1 MKNGRQEKILELIA
15 AQDIETQEQL
25 MRALT
30 EHGYPV
36 TQATISRDIKQLRLV
51 KRAGP
56 YGAMRY
62 EISEAN
68 SMPEFSSTIENIFRQ
83 CVVQYSC
90 AQNLVVIKTLP
101 GLASAACSAI
111 DQMALPSVLGSI
123 AGDDTA
129 FIAMRDSASAAAFCE
144 EIHQHIR

>member
-1 MKNGRQEKILELIA
+1 MKNSRQEKILELIS

-25 MRALT
+25 MRELNA
-30 EHGYPV
+30 HGYTV

-56 YGAMRY
+56 YGTMRY
-62 EISEAN
+62 ELSESN
-68 SMPEFSSTIENIFRQ
+68 SVPEFSSTIEQIFRQ

-129 FIAMRDSASAAAFCE
+129 FIAMRDTASATAFCE
-144 EIHQHIR
+144 EIHQHL

>member
-25 MRALT
+25 MRELN
-30 EHGYPV
+30 EHGYAV

-56 YGAMRY
+56 YGTMRY
-62 EISEAN
+62 EVSETKHV
-68 SMPEFSSTIENIFRQ
+68 PEFSSTIEQIFRQ
-83 CVVQYSC
+83 SVIHYCC

-144 EIHQHIR
+144 DIHQHFQ

>member
-1 MKNGRQEKILELIA
+1 MKNNRQEKILELIA
-15 AQDIETQEQL
+15 TQDIETQEQL
-25 MRALT
+25 MKVLN
-30 EHGYPV
+30 EHGFPV

-56 YGAMRY
+56 YGSLRY
-62 EISEAN
+62 EISETN
-68 SMPEFSSTIENIFRQ
+68 NLPEFSSTIEKIFRQ

-129 FIAMRDSASAAAFCE
+129 FIAMRDSASATAFCE
-144 EIHQHIR
+144 EIHQHLQ

>member
-1 MKNGRQEKILELIA
+1 MKSSRQEKILELISA
-15 AQDIETQEQL
+15 KDIETQEQL
-25 MRALT
+25 MKELNA
-30 EHGYPV
+30 HGYLV

-56 YGAMRY
+56 YGALRY
-62 EISEAN
+62 EISDSN
-68 SMPEFSSTIENIFRQ
+68 KVPEFSSTIEKIFRQ
-83 CVVQYSC
+83 SVVQYSC

-111 DQMALPSVLGSI
+111 DQMALPTVLGSI

-129 FIAMRDSASAAAFCE
+129 FIAMRDTAAAAAFCE
-144 EIHQHIR
+144 EIHHHFQ